1 MDRCFR
7 DCRTPADTVSVN
19 PRDQDKRGQARFP
32 ERCDMTTPEE
42 VTVRRF
48 DANGSEIAVFE
59 FQGELR
65 DLILSSLRKDF
76 LATGS
81 YFADGKT
88 VSSQGVLS
96 MAVAG
101 AATVGTLLSASLS
114 STLFMAT
121 ANPATLMSLGAGVGS
136 AVMGVN
142 GIVAQA
148 PFIAV
153 ASSLPVVAPIMAMQA
168 LNAIVMLQQ
177 FKQVDRKLNAI
188 KGSIDI
194 AIARAEATH
203 AGELLTA
210 AEIVDEV
217 YRQYEQAG
225 SFSNDMLIRLALAE
239 HDARRLAERFRFLV
253 NTHAIGDIDDIA
265 DVQRANYDAH
275 SAMLGSFLD
284 LRIAYLRVCV
294 DMQENPKSLDYS
306 LDQLKDKIRSGT
318 DFWQQM
324 VNRSESFRNA
334 ISEREKLLSDMNWVE
349 RSLPEFAGGK
359 GASASKKLAALKGAY
374 VVTLESELTIVKGFD
389 SLIQSAKE
397 TLHSLENPKTSLS
410 AAPTM
415 VYWKDETGEHSFS
428 TEKLMVS

>member
-1 MDRCFR
+1 
-7 DCRTPADTVSVN
+7 
-19 PRDQDKRGQARFP
+19 
-32 ERCDMTTPEE
+32 MTTPEE
-42 VTVRRF
+42 VAVQRF

-59 FQGELR
+59 FQGEMR

-81 YFADGKT
+81 YFADGRAL
-88 VSSQGVLS
+88 SSQGVLS

-101 AATVGTLLSASLS
+101 AATVGTVLSASLS

-121 ANPATLMSLGAGVGS
+121 ANPATLMSLGGGVGS

-142 GIVAQA
+142 GIVSQA

-153 ASSLPVVAPIMAMQA
+153 ASSLPVVAPLMAMQA

-177 FKQVDRKLNAI
+177 FEQVDRKLDAI
-188 KGSIDI
+188 KGTIDK
-194 AIARAEATH
+194 AIARSEATH

-210 AEIVDEV
+210 SDIVNEV
-217 YRQYEQAG
+217 YRQYEETG

-239 HDARRLAERFRFLV
+239 RDARRLTERFRFLV
-253 NTHAIGDIDDIA
+253 ETHANSDVDDIA

-294 DMQENPKSLDYS
+294 DMQENPKSLESS
-306 LDQLKDKIRSGT
+306 LAQLKEKIRTGA

-324 VNRSESFRNA
+324 VNRSEALRNV
-334 ISEREKLLSDMNWVE
+334 ISEREKLLNDMNWVE
-349 RSLPEFAGGK
+349 RSLPEFAGGR
-359 GASASKKLAALKGAY
+359 GAAASRKLLALKSAY
-374 VVTLESELTIVKGFD
+374 VSTLESELVIVKGFD
-389 SLIQSAKE
+389 PLIQAAKQ
-397 TLHSLENPKTSLS
+397 TLKSLESTKGGLS
-410 AAPTM
+410 PSSTL
-415 VYWKDETGEHSFS
+415 VYWEDETGEHSFS
-428 TEKLMVS
+428 TDSLQVS

>member
-1 MDRCFR
+1 M
-7 DCRTPADTVSVN
+7 A
-19 PRDQDKRGQARFP
+19 
-32 ERCDMTTPEE
+32 TPEE
-42 VTVRRF
+42 VAVRRF
-48 DANGSEIAVFE
+48 GAGGSEVAVFE

-65 DLILSSLRKDF
+65 ELILTNLRNDY

-81 YFADGKT
+81 YFADGKA

-101 AATVGTLLSASLS
+101 AATAGTMLSASLS

-121 ANPATLMSLGAGVGS
+121 ANPATLMQIGGGVGS
-136 AVMGVN
+136 AVMGVG
-142 GIVAQA
+142 GITAQA

-177 FKQVDRKLNAI
+177 FKQVDRKLDAI
-188 KGSIDI
+188 KGTLDK

-210 AEIVDEV
+210 SDIVNEI
-217 YRQYEQAG
+217 YAQYEMAG
-225 SFSNDMLIRLALAE
+225 SFSTDMLVRLALAE

-253 NTHAIGDIDDIA
+253 ETHEIGDADDIA

-294 DMQENPKSLDYS
+294 DVQENPKSLEAS
-306 LDQLKDKIRSGT
+306 VEQLKVKIKSGI
-318 DFWQQM
+318 DFWQHL
-324 VNRSESFRNA
+324 VNRSETLRNV
-334 ISEREKLLSDMNWVE
+334 IFDREKTLREMNPVE
-349 RSLPEFAGGK
+349 RLLPGGR
-359 GASASKKLAALKGAY
+359 GASADRKLTALKDAY
-374 VVTLESELTIVKGFD
+374 VSTLESELVIVKGFD
-389 SLIQSAKE
+389 SLIQSAKQ
-397 TLHSLENPKTSLS
+397 TLISLENPKPSPNAS
-410 AAPTM
+410 PTL
-415 VYWKDETGEHSFS
+415 VYWQDETGEHSMS
-428 TEKLMVS
+428 TEKLLVS

>member
-1 MDRCFR
+1 
-7 DCRTPADTVSVN
+7 
-19 PRDQDKRGQARFP
+19 
-32 ERCDMTTPEE
+32 MTTPEE
-42 VTVRRF
+42 VAVRRF
-48 DANGSEIAVFE
+48 STEGSEIAVFE

-65 DLILSSLRKDF
+65 DVILSSLRKDF

-81 YFADGKT
+81 YFEDGKAL
-88 VSSQGVLS
+88 SSQGVLS

-101 AATVGTLLSASLS
+101 AATVGTVLSASLS

-153 ASSLPVVAPIMAMQA
+153 ASSLPIVAPLMAMQA

-177 FKQVDRKLNAI
+177 FKQVDRKLDSI
-188 KGSIDI
+188 KGTLDK
-194 AIARAEATH
+194 AIARSEATH

-210 AEIVDEV
+210 SSIVDEV

-225 SFSNDMLIRLALAE
+225 TFSNDMLIRLALAE

-253 NTHAIGDIDDIA
+253 ETHVLANVDDIS

-294 DMQENPKSLDYS
+294 DMQENPKSLASS
-306 LDQLKDKIRSGT
+306 LGQLKDKIRSGA
-318 DFWQQM
+318 DFWQLL
-324 VNRSESFRNA
+324 VNRSETLKDV
-334 ISEREKLLSDMNWVE
+334 ISEREALLSDMNWVQ
-349 RSLPEFAGGK
+349 RSIPEFVGGR
-359 GASASKKLAALKGAY
+359 GPAADRKLAALKGAY
-374 VVTLESELTIVKGFD
+374 VSTLESELTIVKSFD
-389 SLIQSAKE
+389 SLIQSAKQ
-397 TLHSLENPKTSLS
+397 TLQSLENPKS
-410 AAPTM
+410 APSPSSTL
-415 VYWKDETGEHSFS
+415 VYWQDETGEHSFS
-428 TEKLMVS
+428 TEKLQMV